1 MKKILALLLVAVMIV
16 SFCAACAKTEAPST
30 ETETSTTESTTTET
44 TETTE
49 TTDTE
54 EVPDAATLVSDAF
67 IDPLADWSQ
76 YDELIAEIKAETDF
90 AHRTELMHE
99 AEDILMS
106 NWCVLPFYYY
116 NDIYMM
122 KDYVTG
128 MYANVFG
135 TKFFHEVKMT
145 NGSDTLRAN
154 IASEPAYLDPA
165 LSSSVDGAC
174 LAAASFS
181 GLYTYNAEGHP
192 VPACATGYTVS
203 DDGLTYTVT
212 LKDGLKWSDGSDLTA
227 ADFEYSW
234 KRAASTLTA
243 ADYGYM
249 FAGIE
254 GYPDELNVKAV
265 DDTTFEF
272 VLTAPCAYME
282 DLMAFPTFFP
292 VKQSAVEAFA
302 DWQTSPGGWCQNAG
316 FVSNCPFVCTAWDH
330 DVSMTYEKNPY
341 WYDADSVEL
350 EKIEFMLSADDTAIY
365 AAYNAGNV
373 DFIDTVPN
381 DEIQTLL
388 DNPEFYI
395 VDNLGTYYAAFN
407 CKSPLFADKTPEQA
421 ACMREAFSLL
431 IDRDYIVENV
441 GQSGQVPANS
451 FIPLGMADGNGGV
464 FKSSVED
471 EGYFDV
477 YGINNDY
484 EGTLEKARTLLKA
497 AGYKFDDDGMLSAET
512 PISVEYLTNN
522 GTAHI
527 AVAEAM
533 QQDLGAIGIDMT
545 IQSQDWNVFLE
556 ERKNGNYDFCREGW
570 LADFNDPINMLEM
583 WITDSGNNDCQYGR
597 VG

>member
-1 MKKILALLLVAVMIV
+1 MKKIIALLLVAVMAIG
-16 SFCAACAKTEAPST
+16 FCACAAKTETPAEPATT
-30 ETETSTTESTTTET
+30 ETTTTEATET

-116 NDIYMM
+116 NDIYMP
-122 KDYVTG
+122 KDYVEG
-128 MYANVFG
+128 MYANLFG
-135 TKFFHEVKMT
+135 TKFFQEVKMT

-154 IASEPAYLDPA
+154 LASEPGYLDPA
-165 LSSSVDGAC
+165 LNSSVDGAC
-174 LAAASFS
+174 LAAAAFS
-181 GLYTYNAEGHP
+181 GLYTYNAEGKTE
-192 VPACATGYTVS
+192 PACATGYTVS

-249 FAGIE
+249 LAGIE

-316 FVSNCPFVCTAWDH
+316 FVSNGPFVCTAWDH

-407 CKSPLFADKTPEQA
+407 CKSSLFDGKTPEQA

-441 GQSGQVPANS
+441 GQSGQIPANS
-451 FIPLGMADGNGGV
+451 FIPLGMADGNGGEFRANDDAFTNPV
-464 FKSSVED
+464 GD
-471 EGYFDV
+471 GYFSTEVDIDGAV
-477 YGINNDY
+477 
-484 EGTLEKARTLLKA
+484 ELLKS
-497 AGYKFDDDGMLSAET
+497 AGFEFDANNMLSAST
-512 PISVEYLTNN
+512 PITFEYLTNTDD
-522 GTAHI
+522 GHQAI
-527 AVAEAM
+527 AECI
-533 QQDLGAIGIDMT
+533 QQDLAVVGINMT
-545 IQSQDWNVFLE
+545 IKSIDWNVFLN
-556 ERKNGNYDFCREGW
+556 ERKAGNYDIARNGW

-583 WITDSGNNDCQYGR
+583 WTTDSGNNDVQFGR
-597 VG
+597 